1 MTHLL
6 ALLGLSLSLA
16 ANAAITPRV
25 GNFASFDLV
34 IKLQNETATATQS
47 SELVQFDP
55 TKNSYL
61 EKTDY
66 HLKDEAKETQE
77 DWKSTSTYLTDEYI
91 QEILKNCKARG
102 GVYRVLKVPAGT
114 FPACGIKT
122 KDEKYDHVMW
132 VGLVP
137 FGSVKRESYRRSDG
151 LTSIAELRSFK

>member
-6 ALLGLSLSLA
+6 ALLGLSLSLSA
-16 ANAAITPRV
+16 HAAITPKV
-25 GNFASFDLV
+25 GNFAAFDLV
-34 IKLQNETATATQS
+34 IKLQSETATATQS
-47 SELVQFDP
+47 QELVRFDP
-55 TKNSYL
+55 AKNSYL

-66 HLKDEAKETQE
+66 HLEDEAKETQA
-77 DWKSTSTYLTDEYI
+77 DWKSTATYLTDEFI

-102 GVYRVLKVPAGT
+102 GTYQVLKVPAGT

-132 VGLVP
+132 VGMVP